1 MDSRNRS
8 SSAFLPGLVCAI
20 GVAAC
25 VVGVRDIVS
34 GEAFLF
40 FGESGAESV
49 SKLTGTRAYWWGGLC
64 ACWGISMIGLALV
77 APRAMEACTKRSS
90 YCDLPRWQI
99 IMLIGC
105 LCMFMI
111 ANIGL
116 VALSIEASQH

>member
-34 GEAFLF
+34 GEAVLF

-77 APRAMEACTKRSS
+77 APRAMEARTKRSS
-90 YCDLPRWQI
+90 YCNSP
-99 IMLIGC
+99 
-105 LCMFMI
+105 
-111 ANIGL
+111 A
-116 VALSIEASQH
+116 VADNYVDWMSLHVYDREYWTGGVVH